1 MAQLLHPWPSLATA
15 LAALIF
21 ALVFGVRPTDLRLAA
36 IFITVLMTQLSI
48 SALNDW
54 ADRDRDAA
62 AHRPRP
68 VATGRIAPSV
78 ALGLAIVFAI
88 GVVPGAL
95 AFGFTAAIVL
105 LVGLAAGWAYDLWL
119 KPTPLSF
126 VPFAIAFPLLP
137 IWVGLIAGRS
147 LGSFAWLA
155 AGGAFLAVAI
165 HLADSLPDIR
175 SDSAAGL
182 RTLSVVL
189 DVDRSMGAIVAGM
202 MIGLLFVLV
211 SLQFHPILGLTV
223 SGAAVLAAVA
233 VFLRGRQHSED
244 VRWIVGAFAVLAALT
259 LITHLPRG

>member
-1 MAQLLHPWPSLATA
+1 MPL
-15 LAALIF
+15 
-21 ALVFGVRPTDLRLAA
+21 TDLRLAA

-48 SALNDW
+48 SVLNEW

-62 AHRPRP
+62 AQRARP
-68 VATGRIAPSV
+68 VAIGRIAPSV

-88 GVVPGAL
+88 GVVPGAVS
-95 AFGFTAAIVL
+95 FGPTAAIVL

-119 KPTPLSF
+119 KPTPWSF

-137 IWVGLIAGRS
+137 VWVGLIAGRS
-147 LGSFAWLA
+147 PGSFAWLA

-189 DVDRSMGAIVAGM
+189 GVDHSMAAIAAGM
-202 MIGLLFVLV
+202 MIGLLFVLF
-211 SLQFHPILGLTV
+211 SLQFQPILGLAV
-223 SGAAVLAAVA
+223 SGAAVVAAIA
-233 VFLRGRQHSED
+233 VFLRGRQHPES
-244 VRWIVGAFAVLAALT
+244 VRWVVGTFAVLAALI